1 MSHGTHHHEASGT
14 ADELA
19 TCPVMEIAVNKK
31 EAVAKGLVRTVN
43 NKTYYLCCNTCAQQ
57 FDADPERYTEEE
69 L

>member
-1 MSHGTHHHEASGT
+1 MSQHTHNHQASGT
-14 ADELA
+14 TDEVA

-31 EAVAKGLVRTVN
+31 EVAEKSLARTVN

-69 L
+69 Q